1 MADLPIGS
9 CAMNLEDTMNQ
20 YWQAYSRHD
29 LEAVLAYMS
38 EEVII
43 QFPTSAQPSRGK
55 DHIRPVWSMLF
66 STVIP
71 DVRQEVVTTVIQGDT
86 AACEFIETGTLHLP
100 EGVAESVSAGGRPY
114 TMDMASFFHFD
125 NTGLIDRIRSY
136 WDTGSFAEQI
146 GIDISVVRSMQS
158 RAHTTA

>member
-1 MADLPIGS
+1 
-9 CAMNLEDTMNQ
+9 MNLEDTMNQ

-29 LEAVLAYMS
+29 LATVLAYMS
-38 EEVII
+38 EDVVI
-43 QFPTSAQPSRGK
+43 QFPTSDQPSRGK

-71 DVRQEVVTTVIQGDT
+71 DVHQEVATTVIQGDT
-86 AACEFIETGTLHLP
+86 AACEFVETGTLHLP
-100 EGVAESVSAGGRPY
+100 QDVAGRPY
-114 TMDMASFFHFD
+114 TMEMASFFHFD
-125 NTGLIDRIRSY
+125 DTGFIDRIRSY

-146 GIDISVVRSMQS
+146 GIDISVIRSMQS